1 MIYGDV
7 DSAGLFIVE
16 GRGDMLNLLRPV
28 GTEAADFYSIFEAG
42 KIDATAI
49 SNQLL
54 QTFHNANAVV
64 DRHLKALKAVSTAAA
79 MYRKFPKMT
88 VDLRI
93 LQQPIWSA
101 A

>member
-1 MIYGDV
+1 
-7 DSAGLFIVE
+7 
-16 GRGDMLNLLRPV
+16 
-28 GTEAADFYSIFEAG
+28 
-42 KIDATAI
+42 
-49 SNQLL
+49 
-54 QTFHNANAVV
+54 VV